1 MEKENIDEMLTILT
15 SMIIEYLHQEEG
27 EETE

>member
-1 MEKENIDEMLTILT
+1 MAKEEIDEILTILT
-15 SMIIEYLHQEEG
+15 SMIIEYLSQEEG